1 MATVDSIYVGRFYQ
15 NRLIQRITPPPSS
28 PNRSYSRCSR
38 WLCALFMPYL
48 VPSSQWMR
56 VCDFLIRSITHVAH
70 SKRTPKTD
78 QRIPNY
84 GHWSA
89 STRGVCMHMCELE
102 ATILDLHQ
110 EHIGQVANAQRE
122 NFLEIFMVDVG
133 TDSETHAT
141 GMRQAV
147 DILESSLPQYVYP
160 SQKITLPPHCAYGM
174 PTTCGRDLPAAPL
187 RRKNV
192 LGWPARCS
200 VTFFS
205 PIYIGDKF

>member
-1 MATVDSIYVGRFYQ
+1 MRLNQPLPGYPPAPVVLGKSV
-15 NRLIQRITPPPSS
+15 NRLNGIPSGLS
-28 PNRSYSRCSR
+28 DS
-38 WLCALFMPYL
+38 
-48 VPSSQWMR
+48 
-56 VCDFLIRSITHVAH
+56 
-70 SKRTPKTD
+70 
-78 QRIPNY
+78 
-84 GHWSA
+84 
-89 STRGVCMHMCELE
+89 
-102 ATILDLHQ
+102 
-110 EHIGQVANAQRE
+110 IGQVANAQRE

-192 LGWPARCS
+192 LGWPAR
-200 VTFFS
+200 VFGDIFFS
-205 PIYIGDKF
+205 DLRRGQILMIL